1 MRGFLLASS
10 NAGRKACSQPN
21 PTNRSKSAR
30 FICGTKLGFIGT
42 PCVSSMPVARLK
54 TSTRSPPISR
64 AKSAR
69 SVSVAIT
76 RILAAPAGSAARATT
91 ASATSDKR
99 RNSFDFIKIISLPG
113 LALLPSVRVRAD
125 DPRPLQ
131 VDGVVG
137 AQAGHGIVI
146 GVRVLQTQLV
156 PVAQGP
162 GDIGRVGKGFVAMV
176 LRVLQP
182 VKQETRAPLP
192 VPLVRDV

>member
-42 PCVSSMPVARLK
+42 PCGSSMPVATLK
-54 TSTRSPPISR
+54 TSTRPPPLSR
-64 AKSAR
+64 AKSAK

-76 RILAAPAGSAARATT
+76 RILAARAGSAASAKSAIT
-91 ASATSDKR
+91 ASDKR

-131 VDGVVG
+131 VNGVVG

-146 GVRVLQTQLV
+146 GVRVLQAQLV

-162 GDIGRVGKGFVAMV
+162 RDLRRIGKGLVAMV
-176 LRVLQP
+176 LR
-182 VKQETRAPLP
+182 A
-192 VPLVRDV
+192 